1 MKKILITMYLILLSF
16 FTMTF
21 KVQAYTTSISNAE
34 ITGTDLVQTN
44 TSFSQ
49 SFKVN
54 FSNLKKGT
62 TDTLG
67 IWLVGYE
74 LVYDETILIIEDISN
89 DGSVWDSV
97 IFKDDGKIYVISE
110 FANDPFK
117 NACVDGV
124 LYCADYLTTIKFYL
138 KDTDLTSTTIKMKEI
153 SAEAFPVSDDMN
165 PSYVVDDAIDLEYP
179 NTVNKV
185 INIAKSTTISK
196 KEPNS
201 IISTTTPKI
210 EMPTTQNSSSTTNN
224 NKELSN
230 NKYLKSLSIE
240 NYEIFFN
247 KETKSYTINISEDTN
262 KLNITAIPEE
272 EKANVEIIG
281 ADDLKKN
288 NYKVIIKVT
297 AENNE
302 KETYEINAK
311 FVEKND
317 IENEEVLGEKEES
330 KLKNILNFDK
340 KTIIYISIGIG
351 ILIIIILIFIIT
363 NHINNKKID
372 KSLDF

>member
-74 LVYDETILIIEDISN
+74 LVYDDTILIIEDISN

-117 NACVDGV
+117 IYEGPFLWAEHDH
-124 LYCADYLTTIKFYL
+124 
-138 KDTDLTSTTIKMKEI
+138 I
-153 SAEAFPVSDDMN
+153 SP
-165 PSYVVDDAIDLEYP
+165 IL
-179 NTVNKV
+179 
-185 INIAKSTTISK
+185 
-196 KEPNS
+196 
-201 IISTTTPKI
+201 
-210 EMPTTQNSSSTTNN
+210 
-224 NKELSN
+224 L
-230 NKYLKSLSIE
+230 SLSVT
-240 NYEIFFN
+240 FN
-247 KETKSYTINISEDTN
+247 SF
-262 KLNITAIPEE
+262 
-272 EKANVEIIG
+272 
-281 ADDLKKN
+281 LK
-288 NYKVIIKVT
+288 
-297 AENNE
+297 
-302 KETYEINAK
+302 
-311 FVEKND
+311 
-317 IENEEVLGEKEES
+317 
-330 KLKNILNFDK
+330 
-340 KTIIYISIGIG
+340 
-351 ILIIIILIFIIT
+351 
-363 NHINNKKID
+363 
-372 KSLDF
+372 